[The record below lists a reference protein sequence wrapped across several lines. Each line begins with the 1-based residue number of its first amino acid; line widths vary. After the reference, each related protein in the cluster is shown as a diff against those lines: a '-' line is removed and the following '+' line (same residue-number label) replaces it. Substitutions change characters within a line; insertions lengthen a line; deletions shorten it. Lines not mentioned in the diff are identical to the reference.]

1 MSKWMS
7 RRHWQIA
14 WILPV
19 AAFVLLSTASVLA
32 AVTGTLTVSAPSVYP
47 GGSTA
52 VDATF
57 SEDAS
62 GGVLGGTIVSVVV
75 APGSGATGTVSLS
88 TADVTCVPASGP
100 QVDCLWS
107 NGTAAK
113 SIALT
118 ATASADAR
126 GTFDITT
133 QVEGDDPDTP
143 GNDIVVRQI
152 AAATLVVDDPITISV
167 AGPTPN
173 PTTPGSVSTL
183 EVTYTP
189 LADASNVDTSVVL
202 TGTGGNGT
210 LSIVSATNELAN
222 CTVDAILRDV
232 SCDYDPT
239 VAAGPSFLTV
249 AIDVGPA
256 AADGDTFGI
265 SAQAVRGPV
274 AGAWNIVE
282 TRALDIVSAATT
294 TTTTTATTTTTTT
307 MAATTTTTATTSS
320 TLPNTGIEDVGG
332 PMAAGIAL
340 VVLGIVLVGGTYAL
354 ARRNG

>member
-1 MSKWMS
+1 M
-7 RRHWQIA
+7 
-14 WILPV
+14 LP
-19 AAFVLLSTASVLA
+19 AAVLVLVSAASAFA
-32 AVTGTLTVSAPSVYP
+32 AVTGTATVGAPSVYP
-47 GGSTA
+47 GGSTT

-62 GGVLGGTIVSVVV
+62 GGAAFGTIVSVIV

-88 TADVTCVPASGP
+88 TSDVTCVPANGP

-107 NGTAAK
+107 SGTAAK
-113 SIALT
+113 SVALT

-143 GNDIVVRQI
+143 GNEIVVRQI
-152 AAATLVVDDPITISV
+152 ASATLVVDDPITMSV

-222 CTVDAILRDV
+222 CTVDTLLRDV

-239 VAAGPSFLTV
+239 VAAGPSVLTV
-249 AIDVGPA
+249 AIDVGPT

-282 TRALDIVSAATT
+282 TRALDIVS
-294 TTTTTATTTTTTT
+294 TATTTTTTT
-307 MAATTTTTATTSS
+307 TPTTSTTSATTTTTPTTSS
-320 TLPNTGIEDVGG
+320 TLPNTGIENIAR
-332 PMAAGIAL
+332 PMAAGL
-340 VVLGIVLVGGTYAL
+340 VLIVLGIVLLGGTYAL
-354 ARRNG
+354 ARRNE